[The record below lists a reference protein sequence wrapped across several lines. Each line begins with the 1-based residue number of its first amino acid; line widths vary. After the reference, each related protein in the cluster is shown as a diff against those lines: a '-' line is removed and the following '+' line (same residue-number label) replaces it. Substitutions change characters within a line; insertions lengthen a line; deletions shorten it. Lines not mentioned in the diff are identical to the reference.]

1 MNPQEGARKQIEI
14 YKKMTGSERLRIVF
28 ELWEMALEQV
38 KMSERTLHPD
48 LSEDEVIRR
57 SRKRMTGGATGSY

>member
-28 ELWEMALEQV
+28 ELWEMALDQV

-48 LSEDEVIRR
+48 LR
-57 SRKRMTGGATGSY
+57 SSGAAERG

>member
-48 LSEDEVIRR
+48 LR
-57 SRKRMTGGATGSY
+57 SSGAAERG